1 MRKALVIGCLLLWA
15 GSSRADLRERTL
27 VLVDSAYAEAVEGR
41 LENAISINLDAL
53 DIVPEDSLA
62 LRCECYSCL
71 LYCYHRLGNYREALR
86 YGELCLQFDEKQGTP
101 QDLSAS
107 LGNLAGI
114 YSSAGQQDV
123 AENYL
128 LRAIDIENTL
138 IATEQDYTPKSLA
151 VRKAMLGE
159 VLLAKSKNQCVAE
172 QKNTLAQALQLT
184 EEALAIDRA
193 LERRLQE
200 GMRLAQLGHI
210 YEAMGESQLAK
221 HCTEEALAIARE
233 TGNKMTEVLCLLQLG
248 NYREAAARASLF
260 GFKKQEFEA
269 CDRLYK
275 DAKQAGRSTEAL
287 QWLERA
293 RELYMV
299 LQNDETQRQL
309 TAAHVEYDTYRKEQ
323 QIAEQKRVLESNRKR
338 IRLFIA
344 FSVLSLILLCLLVTI
359 VVLLRRNKNELEK
372 KVIDREQQYAK
383 LAQEL
388 RLFYGKDIATL
399 LRDIADAKAKNMSET
414 TLTKREQE
422 VVRYIC
428 EGLRGKEIADKMNI
442 SIRAVNSHKTNIFN
456 KLGITS
462 SVELVRFALEH
473 GII

>member
-1 MRKALVIGCLLLWA
+1 MRKALVIWCLLLWA

-41 LENAISINLDAL
+41 LESAISINLDAL
-53 DIVPEDSLA
+53 AVLPEDSMA

-71 LYCYHRLGNYREALR
+71 LYCYHRLGNYGEALR
-86 YGELCLQFDEKQGTP
+86 YGELCLRYDEKQGSP

-128 LRAIDIENTL
+128 LRAIDIENCL
-138 IATEQDYTPKSLA
+138 IATERDYTAKSLA

-159 VLLAKSKNQCVAE
+159 VLLAKGKNQHDTE
-172 QKNTLAQALQLT
+172 QENTLVQALQLT
-184 EEALAIDRA
+184 EEALGIDRA
-193 LERRLQE
+193 LGRRLQE

-210 YEAMGESQLAK
+210 YEAMGETRLAQSN
-221 HCTEEALAIARE
+221 TEEALVIARE

-248 NYREAAARASLF
+248 NYREAAAKARDF
-260 GFKKQEFEA
+260 GFKKQEYEA

-275 DAKQAGRSTEAL
+275 EAKQAGRSTEAL

-293 RELYMV
+293 RDLYIG
-299 LQNDETQRQL
+299 LQDDETRRQL
-309 TAAHVEYDTYRKEQ
+309 TIAHVEYDTYRKEQ
-323 QIAEQKRVLESNRKR
+323 QIMEQERALENNRTR
-338 IRLFIA
+338 THLLIA
-344 FSVLSLILLCLLVTI
+344 FALLSLAVVCLLVAL
-359 VVLLRRNKNELEK
+359 VVLLRRRKNELEK

-383 LAQEL
+383 LAREL
-388 RLFYGKDIATL
+388 RMFYGKDIATL
-399 LRDIADAKAKNMSET
+399 LKDIADAKAKNMSET
-414 TLTKREQE
+414 MLTKREQE

-428 EGLRGKEIADKMNI
+428 EGLRGKEIADRMNI

-456 KLGITS
+456 KLKISS